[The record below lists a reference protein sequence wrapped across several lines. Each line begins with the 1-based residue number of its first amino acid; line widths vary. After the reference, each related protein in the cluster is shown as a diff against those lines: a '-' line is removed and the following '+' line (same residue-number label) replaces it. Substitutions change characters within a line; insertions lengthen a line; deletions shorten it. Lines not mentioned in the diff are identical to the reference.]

1 MATHD
6 YVLDNASGAA
16 FRTDLNNALAAIV
29 SNNSNSSSP
38 ATTYAYQW
46 WADTTSGILKLR
58 NSSNNA
64 WIDMLNLD
72 GTFVFDLE
80 DGSASAPSL
89 RFADDLDT
97 GIFSAA
103 ANTFNVATSGTER
116 MELSASSTIFNED
129 GLDVD
134 FRIEGDSEAN
144 LFYLDAGNDR
154 IGIGLSTPQV
164 LLHLNGTNARMQF
177 TDSSTGSASGD
188 GVLVGLNGDDDF
200 FINNRES
207 SKHILFFTEGVE
219 RVRVSNGGGVLFHQ
233 SASGTPGFSN
243 TTTGAAI
250 EKVSGSCLFVSRDDL
265 FCCHLNRNSTGTI
278 LQFAKSGSQVGS
290 VTTDGSDVAY
300 NTGSSDRSLKKNF
313 ETWNENTLNL
323 FKNLKP
329 QKFNFISEDDTDTK
343 HKGYIAQDLVDSF
356 PEAYPKDN
364 SDKYMFNPSGMVVYL
379 MKALQEEIV
388 KREAL
393 ETRIAALEAA

>member
-164 LLHLNGTNARMQF
+164 LLHLNGTNARLQL
-177 TDSSTGSASGD
+177 TDSSTGNGSGD
-188 GVLVGLNGDDDF
+188 GVIFGLNGDDDF
-200 FINNRES
+200 FVNNRES
-207 SKHILFFTEGVE
+207 NKGIKLFTSSQQRLEITHGGHILI
-219 RVRVSNGGGVLFHQ
+219 HQ
-233 SASGTPGFSN
+233 NSSATPGYDN
-243 TTTGAAI
+243 TTAGAAF
-250 EKVSGSCLFVSRDDL
+250 EKVAGSSLFVSRDDL
-265 FCCHLNRNSTGTI
+265 FACHLNRNSNGTI
-278 LQFAKSGSQVGS
+278 LQFARSGVEKGS
-290 VTTDGSDVAY
+290 VSTDNTNVAY
-300 NTGSSDRSLKKNF
+300 NTAASDRSLKKNF
-313 ETWNENTLNL
+313 ENWTEDTLNL
-323 FKNLKP
+323 FKNINP
-329 QKFNFISEDDTDTK
+329 QKFNFLDQEDGTNK
-343 HKGYIAQDLVDSF
+343 EKGFIAQDMVASF
-356 PEAYPKDN
+356 PEAYTKN
-364 SDKYMFNPSGMVVYL
+364 SSDKYMFNPSGMVVYL